1 MTYTAIL
8 KCLFVYVLFI
18 KEIDS
23 FIQQICIQLIKSDS
37 KDVNIKKKS
46 NRKNTFY

>member
-18 KEIDS
+18 KE
-23 FIQQICIQLIKSDS
+23 ICIQLIKSDS